1 MLVGCVGLV
10 GCRGGD
16 TGPTSG
22 VGHTAN
28 TGPKFENLTP
38 IETVTTLQT
47 QLTKG
52 NAGAFWNALPA
63 SYQKNITDLV
73 HTFGEKADSQVY
85 DQSFDVLKN
94 LVRVVKKQQGLIEK
108 LPQLEMLAENDGKKK
123 QAAQTALDI
132 LQTIADSDI
141 SSTSKLKTLDV
152 GAFFRGPIS
161 TILKLSSAQVE
172 GSAISPID
180 RLKKTKVTAKSQ
192 DDNNAVV
199 EITMPAPFGD
209 TEETQLTHLTHVEGK
224 WVPSALAAEWGA
236 QFPTIKEQM
245 VQQLAKLDDPESRKQ
260 YLDFLKQVNDG
271 LDEMGKATTP
281 DELMAAAT
289 KMQTNIAS
297 SAMGAIGK

>member
-16 TGPTSG
+16 TGHTSG

-28 TGPKFENLTP
+28 TGAKFENLTP

-47 QLTKG
+47 QLTEG
-52 NAGAFWNALPA
+52 NAGALWNALPTR
-63 SYQKNITDLV
+63 YQENITDLV
-73 HTFGEKADSQVY
+73 HTFGENVDPQVY

-94 LVRVVKKQQGLIEK
+94 LVRVVKKQQRLIEK
-108 LPQLEMLAENDGKKK
+108 LPQLEMLAENDDKKK
-123 QAAQTALDI
+123 QAAQTGLSI
-132 LQTIADSDI
+132 LQTIANSDL
-141 SSTSKLKTLDV
+141 SSTSKLKTMDV

-172 GSAISPID
+172 GSAISPFD
-180 RLKKTKVTAKSQ
+180 QLKKTKVTAKSQ

-199 EITMPAPFGD
+199 AITRPGED
-209 TEETQLTHLTHVEGK
+209 SEETHLTRVEGK
-224 WVPSALAAEWGA
+224 WVPSDMAAVWDA
-236 QFPTIKEQM
+236 QFPAVKEQM
-245 VQQLAKLDDPESRKQ
+245 VKQLGKLDDTESRKQ

-289 KMQTNIAS
+289 KMQTNIAG